1 MPRNASATSGP
12 LRYAQDISIGPHV
25 GQADEPA
32 ISAADS
38 GQGVRVTVSYTRV
51 LAEDTAES
59 GAKVGMVDQF
69 EMDISFMGDLGDHRL
84 AHARTEGPKPRLS
97 RLSQALAPDSA
108 QPPGTY

>member
-1 MPRNASATSGP
+1 MPKTFP
-12 LRYAQDISIGPHV
+12 LALMWVRPTNQP
-25 GQADEPA
+25 

-69 EMDISFMGDLGDHRL
+69 EMDISFMGDLSEEQRNRLFEIANRCPIHRML
-84 AHARTEGPKPRLS
+84 VSGVQIHATMLVPSSP
-97 RLSQALAPDSA
+97 Q
-108 QPPGTY
+108 T